1 MPTVDIE
8 MFPDQRE
15 GTESYVGVWLKNL
28 GEAITQ
34 NEPIVEI
41 STDKVS
47 MEIPAPASGVLVEIL
62 KPANEPVSPGEIL
75 GRIGTDVGA
84 VASPVMQETRRPARV
99 RTMPMQAGPMQA
111 GLSPAVRRLI
121 REHDLDPKSIPGSGG
136 GGRVTYEDVL
146 EFLARQK
153 PASNIPGRMVP
164 HTAMRRA
171 IAKHMVRSVQSAP
184 HVTAIFEADLTRVVA
199 DRDSYRRPKAGELPS
214 ITAYLIRAAV
224 AAIRAVPEV
233 NSRWHEDALEIFDD
247 VNIGIGTALEG
258 GGLIVPVLR
267 GAQTLSFVEIA
278 RRLRELTEQARS
290 GALKPEDVQDGTFTI
305 SNYGVS
311 GTLFAAPVIIPDG
324 QAAILGAGRLLKRAI
339 VVEDNGHDVIVAKP
353 MMYVSLTVDHRVL
366 DGQQTNAFMT
376 AFVRALETWS

>member
-15 GTESYVGVWLKNL
+15 GTESYVGVWLKKL
-28 GEAITQ
+28 GEGVAQ

-47 MEIPAPASGVLVEIL
+47 MEIPAPVSGVLVEIL
-62 KPANEPVSPGEIL
+62 KPANDPVSPGEVL

-84 VASPVMQETRRPARV
+84 TAVPVTQETQKPARV
-99 RTMPMQAGPMQA
+99 RPAPMQE

-121 REHDLDPKSIPGSGG
+121 REHDLDAKSIPGSGA

-146 EFLARQK
+146 EFLARKK
-153 PASNIPGRMVP
+153 PASNIPSRMVP

-184 HVTAIFEADLTRVVA
+184 HVTAVFEADLTRVLA
-199 DRDSYRRPKAGELPS
+199 DRDSYRRPQASELPS
-214 ITAYLIRAAV
+214 ITAYLIRAV
-224 AAIRAVPEV
+224 VEAIRAVPEV
-233 NSRWHEDALEIFDD
+233 NSRWHEDALEIFDE

-267 GAQTLSFVEIA
+267 GAQNLSLGEIA
-278 RRLRELTEQARS
+278 SRLRALTQQARS

-339 VVEDNGHDVIVAKP
+339 VMEDNGNDVIVAKP

-376 AFVRALETWS
+376 AFVRALESWS